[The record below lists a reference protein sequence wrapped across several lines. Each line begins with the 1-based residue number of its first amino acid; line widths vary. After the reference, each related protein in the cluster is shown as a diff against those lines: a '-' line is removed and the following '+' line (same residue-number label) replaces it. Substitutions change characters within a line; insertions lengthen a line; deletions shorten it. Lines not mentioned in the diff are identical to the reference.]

1 MRTTTKLLT
10 VMGGGVSYVNKVKA
24 LFGANLVAYWPQL
37 ETSGT
42 VAADVSGNARNGAYT
57 GVDLANAAGPKG
69 GMHPYFDGTN
79 DYNNLFSLGLQGV
92 FPKQLGGLAIWAKID
107 GAAVWTDGVYREGV
121 RLFADSSNY
130 VLIDK
135 HASDGTYR
143 LIYNANG
150 TAKSLTPAG
159 GGSLTWVHLGITWT
173 LAGDAVIGYINGV
186 KTGETQTGLGT
197 WGAPN
202 IGTTTS
208 LVGASTNVPALVW
221 KGWLGHCVLT
231 NRVITPTEMATLAG
245 V

>member
-1 MRTTTKLLT
+1 MDRRKLL
-10 VMGGGVSYVNKVKA
+10 MLGGKTPYSHVVKA

-57 GVDLANAAGPKG
+57 GVDLSNIAGPMG
-69 GMHPYFDGTN
+69 GSHPYFDGAN
-79 DYNNLFSLGLQGV
+79 DYNNVFSLGLQAA
-92 FPKQLGGLAIWAKID
+92 FPKQLGSLAIWARVD
-107 GAAVWTDGVYREGV
+107 VAAVWTDNVYRQAV

-135 HASDGTYR
+135 HQSDGTYR

-159 GGSLTWVHLGITWT
+159 GGSLAWVHLGITWT
-173 LAGDAVIGYINGV
+173 LAGDAVIGYINGA
-186 KTGETQTGLGT
+186 KTGDTQTSLGT

-231 NRVITPTEMATLAG
+231 NRVITPGEMAILAG